1 MSAAT
6 ATEQAQVAAAVQMLE
21 ALIVAREFIS
31 FDRNALADA
40 LGDDLSDDERAE
52 LADYDRALRQ
62 IDAAITKATT
72 TSE

>member
-1 MSAAT
+1 
-6 ATEQAQVAAAVQMLE
+6 MLE
-21 ALIVAREFIS
+21 ALITAREFIS

-40 LGDDLSDDERAE
+40 LGDDLSEDEQAE
-52 LADYDRALRQ
+52 LAEYDRALRQ